1 MSLEARRAAIASAR
15 VALDGVSSVLAD
27 CAAADLP
34 VLLGEV
40 DALVAAGA
48 AARIAVTAA
57 AVAQGVVRSS
67 QTASVAAWVATH
79 APSQQPAGAGT
90 IAALS
95 VRVAHGDDVVDG
107 AVGDAVLTGSLAPE
121 AAMEVIAQADRLLP
135 VVRDECAP
143 TVVDALVAM
152 GVDQG
157 RSGVRSV
164 FPALLARF
172 GRRDL
177 QRDQDAAAKRVAL
190 SRAVPDGAGTFLYK
204 LTADPETKAL
214 LEAAIGPLSAPS
226 PGRDGSRDER
236 TLEQRRGQALREVC
250 RRGSAST
257 RPAALPSPVR
267 TAGSHGSAFLAPL
280 AGPTAPNRDGDRS
293 GQHASGAGCSW
304 PEPWPGVKA
313 TLIVTMTLDDLV
325 SRTGAGRPMATWDQ
339 ETILAPDTVRRI
351 ACEAGIIPVVLG
363 HDGAVLDIGRQQRLF
378 TIDQVRALWIRDGG
392 CTFPGCVMPPL
403 YCDAHHLRHWADHGA
418 TNLDNGTLLCPR
430 HHDIVHRDR
439 LIGHL
444 QEARVV
450 WDTEPGSYERDIG
463 PPHDWTLPSREDAVP
478 SGSRR
483 GGPQPAGP

>member
-15 VALDGVSSVLAD
+15 VALDDVSSVLAD
-27 CAAADLP
+27 CAATDLQA
-34 VLLGEV
+34 LLGEV

-79 APSQQPAGAGT
+79 APSQQPSGAGT
-90 IAALS
+90 IAALG
-95 VRVAHGDDVVDG
+95 VRVARGDELVDG
-107 AVGDAVLTGSLAPE
+107 AVGDAVLTGSLAPD

-135 VVRDECAP
+135 VVRDECAA

-190 SRAVPDGAGTFLYK
+190 SRALPDGAGTFLYK
-204 LTADPETKAL
+204 FTADPETKAL

-250 RRGSAST
+250 RRGSASA
-257 RPAALPSPVR
+257 RPATPPPPVR
-267 TAGSHGSAFLAPL
+267 NAPNDGSSFLVPL
-280 AGPTAPNRDGDRS
+280 AGPTTLSRDGGARWAPPGS
-293 GQHASGAGCSW
+293 GSGWADHW
-304 PEPWPGVKA
+304 PATKA

-325 SRTGAGRPMATWDQ
+325 SRIGAGRPMATWDQ
-339 ETILAPDTVRRI
+339 ETILAPDSVRRI

-363 HDGAVLDIGRQQRLF
+363 RDGAVLDVGRQQRLF
-378 TIDQVRALWIRDGG
+378 TIDQVRALWVRDGG

-439 LIGHL
+439 LIGHVRD
-444 QEARVV
+444 ARVV

-463 PPHDWTLPSREDAVP
+463 PPGDLALASREDAAP
-478 SGSRR
+478 RDSRR
-483 GGPQPAGP
+483 AGPQRAGP